1 MDYKEKML
9 NATKYIGGTILAFG
23 IITFLIGFFATDS
36 SVLTPMGIGAV
47 VGAVFVFLIG
57 IFFVAA
63 EEMLE
68 KAYRGV
74 EPYRTK

>member
-1 MDYKEKML
+1 MENKRKML
-9 NATKYIGGTILAFG
+9 NAVKYIGGTVLALGIL
-23 IITFLIGFFATDS
+23 TFLIGFFGSDS

-57 IFFVAA
+57 VFFVAS

-68 KAYRGV
+68 KAYKGMQ
-74 EPYRTK
+74 PYRTK

>member
-1 MDYKEKML
+1 MESKWKML
-9 NATKYIGGTILAFG
+9 NATKYIGGSLLTLG
-23 IITFLIGFFATDS
+23 IITFLMGVFASGS

-68 KAYRGV
+68 KAYKGA
-74 EPYRTK
+74 ELYRTK